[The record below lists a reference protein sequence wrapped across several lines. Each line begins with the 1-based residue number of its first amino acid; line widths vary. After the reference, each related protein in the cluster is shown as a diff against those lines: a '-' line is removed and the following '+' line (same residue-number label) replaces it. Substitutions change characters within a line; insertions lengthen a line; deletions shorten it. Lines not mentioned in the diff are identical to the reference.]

1 MKFAIATLGCKVN
14 QYESQRIREALIA
27 QGHSEQEFAKPGADY
42 YIINTCTVTHRS
54 DAEGRR
60 LMRAALRME
69 GRIIV
74 TGCQSVVYPHEIK
87 SVSDQIEILPH
98 EKLERYFSVDLP
110 SGIKR
115 FKGHSRAFVKVQSGC
130 NNFCTFCIVAYARG
144 KPWSRPW
151 IDIVAEINALTQSG
165 YKEIVLTGINI
176 GLYEGGISL
185 LIQKILE
192 ETSIQRIR
200 ISSIEPWTVSDKLI
214 KMVSE
219 KPRVCKHLHLPLQS
233 GSDVILTK
241 MDRPYTAAYYRDLV
255 HMIKEASGEI
265 AIGSDVMV
273 GFPGEDENCFKESYS
288 LLEESELTYLH
299 VFPYSPRPKTRSAE
313 FAAQVDAATKKRRA
327 KVLRDLSQKKRET
340 FIRSQIGKREEIIV
354 IKADG
359 ASYTGITSNY
369 LKVQVQGSASL
380 NDLVNVYLVD
390 YKGGNITGRTCG

>member
-1 MKFAIATLGCKVN
+1 MKFAVATFGCKVN

-27 QGHSEQEFAKPGADY
+27 QGHSEQEFTKPGADY

-60 LMRAALRME
+60 LMRAALRLG

-74 TGCQSVVYPHEIK
+74 TGCQSVVYPQEIK

-98 EKLERYFSVDLP
+98 DKLERYFNVDLT

-115 FKGHSRAFVKVQSGC
+115 FEGHSRAFVKVQSGC

-144 KPWSRPW
+144 KPWSRSW
-151 IDIVAEINALTQSG
+151 LDIVSEINSLEQSG

-192 ETSIQRIR
+192 RTSIPRIR
-200 ISSIEPWTVSDKLI
+200 ISSIEPWTVSEKLI
-214 KMVSE
+214 EMVTE
-219 KPRVCKHLHLPLQS
+219 EPRVCKHLHLPLQS
-233 GSDVILTK
+233 GSDIILAK
-241 MDRPYTAAYYRDLV
+241 MGRPYTAAYYQDLV
-255 HMIKEASGEI
+255 CMIKEASGEI

-273 GFPGEDENCFKESYS
+273 GFPGEDENCFRQSRS
-288 LLEESELTYLH
+288 LLEGSEITYLH
-299 VFPYSPRPKTRSAE
+299 VFPYSPRTKTRSAE
-313 FAAQVDAATKKRRA
+313 FTDQVDAATKRKRA
-327 KVLRDLSQKKRET
+327 KELRDLSQAMRET

-359 ASYTGITSNY
+359 TSYTGITSNY
-369 LKVQVQGSASL
+369 LKVQVRGSASL
-380 NDLVNVYLVD
+380 NDLVKVYLDD
-390 YKGGNITGRTCG
+390 YTGGNITGRPCG